1 MIKRALLISLA
12 MMRAIA
18 ASTAT
23 VVRAV
28 LEGGKWVLRSVAA
41 PSTSATAAAGEDALA
56 EVEAMTAQTEAAA
69 AAKAA
74 IHAELDRYQVPYIEA
89 NVDESVERAWG
100 LAALAYLH
108 PLEGDT
114 PESWAILDKTAI
126 TYLRGLTHDQRQ
138 TLTLYGSKRIGE
150 HLLCSRPI
158 IELVKTRAQIEQIRN
173 GTASVPTL
181 DAVLDRGCRPG
192 PYDGEPN
199 FDLDDEDEDEDAND
213 YQPRFAA

>member
-1 MIKRALLISLA
+1 MIRRALLMGIA
-12 MMRAIA
+12 IARAIA

-23 VVRAV
+23 VIRAV
-28 LEGGKWVLRSVAA
+28 YEGGRWVLKSVAA

-56 EVEAMTAQTEAAA
+56 EVEAVTAQAEAAA

-74 IHAELDRYQVPYIEA
+74 IYAELDKYQVPYIEA
-89 NVDESVERAWG
+89 DVDESVERAWG

-114 PESWAILDKTAI
+114 PDSWSILDKTAL
-126 TYLRGLTHDQRQ
+126 TYLRGLTHDQKQ
-138 TLTLYGSKRIGE
+138 TLTLYGSKRIGQ

-158 IELVKTRAQIEQIRN
+158 VELVKTRAQIEQIRN

-192 PYDGEPN
+192 PYDGETD

-213 YQPRFAA
+213 YRPRFAA